1 LILYWLLTR
10 LLSPAAWWRPL
21 GVAGLDRERVPPVA
35 AGWRARLRTTA
46 TAPGEPETDAGR

>member
-10 LLSPAAWWRPL
+10 LLSLL

>member
-10 LLSPAAWWRPL
+10 LLSPAAWWRL
-21 GVAGLDRERVPPVA
+21 GVAGLDRERVPLVA

>member
-10 LLSPAAWWRPL
+10 LLSPAAWRRRL